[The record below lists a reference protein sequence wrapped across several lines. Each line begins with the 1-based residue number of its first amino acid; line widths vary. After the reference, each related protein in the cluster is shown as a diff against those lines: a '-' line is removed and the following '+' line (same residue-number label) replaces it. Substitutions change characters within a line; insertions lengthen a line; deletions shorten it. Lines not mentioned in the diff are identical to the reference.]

1 MSSARNLSD
10 GTAAI
15 ITIEVVAAVVTVV
28 IAMVTVVVKV
38 VVVVIAVDS
47 QW

>member
-15 ITIEVVAAVVTVV
+15 ITIKVVAAVVTVV
-28 IAMVTVVVKV
+28 IAVVTVVVKV
-38 VVVVIAVDS
+38 VVVVITVDS